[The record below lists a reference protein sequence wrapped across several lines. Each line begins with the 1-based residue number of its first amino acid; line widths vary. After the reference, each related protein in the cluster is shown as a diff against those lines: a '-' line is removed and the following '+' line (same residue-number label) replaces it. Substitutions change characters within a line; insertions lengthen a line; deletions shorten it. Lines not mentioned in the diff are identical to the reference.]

1 MQPFDFVRAKDD
13 AGAVAAVS
21 RDGAKFVAGGTNL
34 IDLMKCNVELP
45 AHLVDIN
52 GLQHATIAEE
62 NGGIRIGALARM
74 SDVAVDANVKRR
86 FPAVSQAL
94 LASASPQVRN
104 MASIGGNLMQ
114 RTRCPYFRELL
125 FAPCNKRRPGSGCAA
140 MNGDNRRHAILGG
153 SDACIATHPSD
164 LAVALAAFDAVI
176 TLRGKSGDRQVKA
189 TDFHLLP
196 GDTPQFEHNLK
207 PGELIVSVFLPDAPH
222 AARSAYLKVRDRASF
237 EFAVTSAAVG
247 LDLAGGTI
255 RGARVA
261 LGGVATKPW
270 RSPEAESA
278 LTGKPANEATFRAA
292 AEAALAGAQPRRMN
306 RFKVELAKRTLVRAL
321 ADLAGGAA

>member
-1 MQPFDFVRAKDD
+1 MQPFDFVHAKDD
-13 AGAVAAVS
+13 AGAIAAAS
-21 RDGAKFVAGGTNL
+21 RDGSKFVAGGTNL
-34 IDLMKCNVELP
+34 IDLMKSNVELP
-45 AHLVDIN
+45 SHLVDIN
-52 GLQHATIAEE
+52 GLHHAAIASES
-62 NGGIRIGALARM
+62 GGIRIGALARM
-74 SDVAVDANVKRR
+74 SDVAADANVRRR

-125 FAPCNKRRPGSGCAA
+125 FAPCNKRNPGSGCAA
-140 MNGDNRRHAILGG
+140 LNGDNRRHAILGG
-153 SDACIATHPSD
+153 SNACIATHPSD

-176 TLRGKSGDRQVKA
+176 TLRGKSGDRHVKA

-196 GDTPQFEHNLK
+196 GDTPHIEHDLR

-222 AARSAYLKVRDRASF
+222 ASRSSYLKIRDRASF

-255 RGARVA
+255 RSARVA
-261 LGGVATKPW
+261 LGGVGTKPW
-270 RSPEAESA
+270 RSTAAEAE
-278 LTGKPANEATFRAA
+278 LIGKAANDATFRAA
-292 AEAALAGAQPRRMN
+292 AEAALAGAQPRQLN

-321 ADLAGGAA
+321 GDLAGGAA